1 MLACSCLLQLRLNLD
16 NNNNVLNLHKVGGLA
31 GNISEQVGG
40 RVILVIILGALAVG
54 GRLEVVY
61 K

>member
-1 MLACSCLLQLRLNLD
+1 MLACSCLLQLRLNLATTTM
-16 NNNNVLNLHKVGGLA
+16 LLICIYWEEMLGIFRVG
-31 GNISEQVGG
+31 EQ
-40 RVILVIILGALAVG
+40 RILVIILSALAVS